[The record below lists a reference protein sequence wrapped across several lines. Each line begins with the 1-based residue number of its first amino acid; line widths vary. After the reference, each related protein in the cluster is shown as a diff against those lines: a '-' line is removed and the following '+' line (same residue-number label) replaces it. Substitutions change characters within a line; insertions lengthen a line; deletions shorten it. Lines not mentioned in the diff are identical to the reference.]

1 MTFVERIARIVRR
14 IIGVPDYE
22 AYVAHCRR
30 YHPDQP
36 PLSPR
41 EFATESL
48 TRRYETPGNR
58 CC

>member
-1 MTFVERIARIVRR
+1 MAFVERIARIVRR
-14 IIGVPDYE
+14 IIGVPDYD

-30 YHPDQP
+30 HHPAEV
-36 PLSPR
+36 PLSAQA
-41 EFATESL
+41 FATESL

>member
-1 MTFVERIARIVRR
+1 MAFVERIARIVRR

-22 AYVAHCRR
+22 AYVAHLRR
-30 YHPDQP
+30 CHPGET
-36 PLSPR
+36 PLSQR